1 MQKNP
6 NIKLPL
12 EGLKVVELGTHI
24 AVPNATRLLADWG
37 AEVIKV
43 EGLRGEE
50 WRYMGVVLRTPV
62 SDDENP
68 IFSVGNANKKFLS
81 LNLKDEDGMQVL
93 KKLLYEADVFV
104 TNVRLN
110 ALEKMGIGYEEIKK
124 INEGIV
130 YYTFTGYGM
139 KGPDCDRPGY
149 DSAAFWARTGALV
162 DWVDPDDL
170 PIRVA
175 GGFGDNASS
184 TVAAAGILAA
194 VIGKQNSGKGTFL
207 TSSLLGSAIWYNY
220 IGITSSQPE
229 NGYTNVYPQ
238 ADKDKGTPFVDCFKC
253 SDNEW
258 IFISVIDYDA
268 KWKQMCS
275 LLEMNEISEDP
286 RFNNRV
292 NALPHMAD
300 LFKIM
305 REKFYKKT
313 RKEWYDLLVKND
325 IVCENVVHFKDVH
338 NDAQAWENNYLEK
351 VTYKSGNTS
360 NMPRTPIQFSEYE
373 IGIQIPSK
381 AVGADTAEVLINLG
395 YTASQIEEMRSKK
408 ACR

>member
-12 EGLKVVELGTHI
+12 EGLKVIELGTHI

-37 AEVIKV
+37 AEVIKI

-50 WRYMGVVLRTPV
+50 WRYMGVVLRTPAT
-62 SDDENP
+62 DDENP
-68 IFSVGNANKKFLS
+68 IFSVGNANKKFVS
-81 LNLKDEDGMQVL
+81 LNLKDEDGLNVL
-93 KKLLYEADVFV
+93 KKLLQDADVFV
-104 TNVRLN
+104 TNVRIN
-110 ALEKMGIGYEEIKK
+110 ALEKMGIGYEEIKR

-130 YYTFTGYGM
+130 YYNFTGYGL

-149 DSAAFWARTGALV
+149 DSAAFWARTGALI

-229 NGYTNVYPQ
+229 NGYNNVYPQ

-275 LLEMNEISEDP
+275 LLEMDEISEDP
-286 RFNNRV
+286 RFSSRV
-292 NALPHMAD
+292 NALPHMAE
-300 LFKIM
+300 LFRIM

-313 RKEWYDLLVKND
+313 RKEWYDIFVAND

-338 NDAQAWENNYLEK
+338 NDKQAWENNYLEK
-351 VTYKSGNTS
+351 VTYKSGNTA

-373 IGIQIPSK
+373 IGPQTPSK
-381 AVGADTAEVLINLG
+381 AVGTDTADVLINLG

-408 ACR
+408 VCR